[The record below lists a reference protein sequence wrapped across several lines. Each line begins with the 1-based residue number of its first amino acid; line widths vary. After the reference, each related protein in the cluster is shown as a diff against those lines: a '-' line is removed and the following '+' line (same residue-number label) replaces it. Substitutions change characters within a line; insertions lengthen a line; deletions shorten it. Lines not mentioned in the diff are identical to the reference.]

1 MLFEFVSRRELHL
14 DVSANGKL
22 VKNAYCCYISL
33 PVLHLLFRLELPC
46 GYYKISFS
54 IRGMAWPSVTFSH
67 LFRLLIMLVFLCF
80 CGRKKRPRRCSA
92 ENRTLLWCF
101 FNFHTFFHTAICWVL
116 INPGSF
122 IALILFS
129 YCELFMFSLIPQ
141 PSGFHIFG
149 WVFIFVF
156 QFASAQSNTSLKL
169 QILVGNIHL
178 SY

>member
-22 VKNAYCCYISL
+22 VENAYCCYISL
-33 PVLHLLFRLELPC
+33 PVLHLLFRLELPR
-46 GYYKISFS
+46 GYYTISFS

-80 CGRKKRPRRCSA
+80 CGRKKRPCRCSA
-92 ENRTLLWCF
+92 ENRTRCF
-101 FNFHTFFHTAICWVL
+101 FNFHTLFHTAICWVL
-116 INPGSF
+116 INPGSS
-122 IALILFS
+122 ITLILFS
-129 YCELFMFSLIPQ
+129 YLFMFSLIPQ

-156 QFASAQSNTSLKL
+156 QFASAQSN
-169 QILVGNIHL
+169 IHL